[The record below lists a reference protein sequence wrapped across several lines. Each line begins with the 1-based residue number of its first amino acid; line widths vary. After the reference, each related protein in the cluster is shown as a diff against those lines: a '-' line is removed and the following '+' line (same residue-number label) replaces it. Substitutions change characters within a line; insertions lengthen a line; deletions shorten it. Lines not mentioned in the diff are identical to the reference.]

1 MKTKEEIFN
10 GAKLGG
16 IPMSM
21 LLLNLLFLIGIVL
34 LFVWTV
40 NAGLSVELTTAI
52 IIVDI
57 VLFIFNCIVFIVN
70 RDHIS

>member
-16 IPMSM
+16 IPM

-34 LFVWTV
+34 F
-40 NAGLSVELTTAI
+40 S
-52 IIVDI
+52 
-57 VLFIFNCIVFIVN
+57 
-70 RDHIS
+70 